1 MMLEEEKELL
11 EEEKELL
18 EERVRE
24 LTVQLEQAQSSKV
37 GPGGLVVLLH
47 ILIFFSHHSQWKM
60 SWGKWT
66 VRLPHLFVLLTSPI
80 PLSCLSPLSLSLL
93 LQLHHKRRC

>member
-24 LTVQLEQAQSSKV
+24 LTVQLEQTHSTKV
-37 GPGGLVVLLH
+37 GPGGPVVCITVYTDLLF
-47 ILIFFSHHSQWKM
+47 LCT
-60 SWGKWT
+60 T
-66 VRLPHLFVLLTSPI
+66 VSGR
-80 PLSCLSPLSLSLL
+80 
-93 LQLHHKRRC
+93 